1 MFVKA
6 QPAVFVRVASARGR
20 RGCTNVPLKSARK
33 PKIRRALEAAWR
45 LAVPSSL
52 SSDFFSIANRGFAP
66 VQPWH
71 RLRSVLRFGA
81 QIVEIAVSLPHQTIS
96 ALEDSM
102 PISLTSLS
110 IVDSPVTREEGRK
123 ILERD
128 NHVCQYCGLDGRA
141 SFENALVMRVD
152 FVVPRARKGK
162 KDPSNLVACCTPCNT
177 IKGTRVYASF
187 DEAKAF
193 VLAQRDQL
201 RKSWESKIARPLAKA
216 AKA

>member
-1 MFVKA
+1 
-6 QPAVFVRVASARGR
+6 
-20 RGCTNVPLKSARK
+20 
-33 PKIRRALEAAWR
+33 
-45 LAVPSSL
+45 
-52 SSDFFSIANRGFAP
+52 
-66 VQPWH
+66 
-71 RLRSVLRFGA
+71 
-81 QIVEIAVSLPHQTIS
+81 
-96 ALEDSM
+96 M

-128 NHVCQYCGLDGRA
+128 DYVCRYCGLDGRA
-141 SFENALVMRVD
+141 RFENALVMLDD

-162 KDPSNLVACCTPCNT
+162 KDPSHLVARCTACNT

-193 VLAQRDQL
+193 VLGQREQL